1 MANVDVERA
10 EAVPK
15 AELWRLMREASASGE
30 YALPRLEGSV
40 HRTPQAG
47 VMMALMTRMRDVDAT
62 DPEQLTRAEI
72 EGRRQCREYFRFLR
86 ERVPGYERAVLVSTS
101 PAIGV
106 RESRRILGE
115 HVLTAEEI
123 LAGTQFADQIA
134 QCGAPIEDHHA
145 GSDTR
150 WVYLDEGASYG
161 IPFRALLPQG
171 LPNVVVAGRCFS
183 ATHDA
188 HASARSMGTCMA
200 MGQAAGT
207 AAALAAAGDGVVGAV
222 DPQALRARL
231 REDGAHVGD

>member
-1 MANVDVERA
+1 
-10 EAVPK
+10 
-15 AELWRLMREASASGE
+15 
-30 YALPRLEGSV
+30 
-40 HRTPQAG
+40 
-47 VMMALMTRMRDVDAT
+47 
-62 DPEQLTRAEI
+62 
-72 EGRRQCREYFRFLR
+72 
-86 ERVPGYERAVLVSTS
+86 VLVSTS

-115 HVLTAEEI
+115 HVLTADEI
-123 LAGTQFADQIA
+123 LAGTQFPDQIA

-161 IPFRALLPQG
+161 IPFRALQPRG

-207 AAALAAAGDGVVGAV
+207 AAALAAADDAVVSEV